1 MLWCIVVLPGTTVAF
16 CYYSRY
22 YSRYQSEERT
32 DRENNTKRTAEKGNE
47 SPNLK
52 LMPEADLP
60 LNSSV
65 K

>member
-1 MLWCIVVLPGTTVAF
+1 MLCYIVVSPGTAVVF
-16 CYYSRY
+16 CY

-32 DRENNTKRTAEKGNE
+32 DRENNTKRTAEKGNK

>member
-1 MLWCIVVLPGTTVAF
+1 MVDI
-16 CYYSRY
+16 SQRKE
-22 YSRYQSEERT
+22 QIERT
-32 DRENNTKRTAEKGNE
+32 TQRTAEKGNK

-52 LMPEADLP
+52 VMPEADLP

>member
-1 MLWCIVVLPGTTVAF
+1 MLCYIVVSLGTTVAF

-22 YSRYQSEERT
+22 QSEKRA
-32 DRENNTKRTAEKGNE
+32 DRENNTKGTAEKGNQ